1 MGNIFLLH
9 VYTQKLQINIY
20 VHIKEYAQI
29 SLLWQMTENL
39 LKISNTKI
47 TSNKV
52 FWHVFV
58 KQ

>member
-29 SLLWQMTENL
+29 SLLWQMT
-39 LKISNTKI
+39 
-47 TSNKV
+47 
-52 FWHVFV
+52 
-58 KQ
+58 